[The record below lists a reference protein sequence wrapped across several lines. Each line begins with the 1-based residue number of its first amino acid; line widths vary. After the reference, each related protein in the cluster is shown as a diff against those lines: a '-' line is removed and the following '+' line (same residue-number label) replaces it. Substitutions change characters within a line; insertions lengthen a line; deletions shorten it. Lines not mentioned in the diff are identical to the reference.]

1 MSARDNPNC
10 PATPE
15 ARPQTDWLLLV
26 GLLTWAL
33 VAGIELVARGSSLL
47 ADRPSELVLTVSGYL
62 VALLGFLLVAMEHP
76 ALRAPWLPSVGV
88 MLQVTAVLGLQ
99 LLDHRSLNQILLVM
113 WASQLPYFLSFSRSL
128 LLCAVAIV
136 LSALIQVSTEP
147 TAVPWF
153 EPTIYFTFCLFA
165 MITSRNA
172 MLTERARLELAQ
184 RNAELEATQKLLAA
198 SAKESERLRIARDLH
213 DTMGH
218 HLTALALQLEILQHQ
233 SGTAA
238 EQTQSQARQLVKLL
252 LADVRATVS
261 NLRSEHQLEVQPL
274 LAPLLR
280 SSPTLQI
287 VADIAPDL
295 TVTDTGTA
303 ETLLRAVQEILTNTW
318 RHSHAQRLT
327 IELRQQ
333 QNALVL
339 TAEDDGQVASDW
351 RPGNGLKG
359 LSERVTALS
368 GQYQFG
374 PNANGHFSLRIA
386 LPQVTT

>member
-1 MSARDNPNC
+1 MSTPSPQC

-15 ARPQTDWLLLV
+15 PRPQTDWLLLV

-33 VAGIELVARGSSLL
+33 VASIELMWRGSTLL
-47 ADRPSELVLTVSGYL
+47 ATQPAQLLLTVLGYL
-62 VALLGFLLVAMEHP
+62 VALLGFLLVALASP
-76 ALRAPWLPSVGV
+76 SRWAPGLPKLGV
-88 MLQVTAVLGLQ
+88 ALQVMAVLGLQ

-113 WASQLPYFLSFSRSL
+113 WASQLPYFLSLGRSV
-128 LLCAVAIV
+128 LLCAAAIV
-136 LSALIQVSTEP
+136 LNAMIQAAIEP

-165 MITSRNA
+165 MFTSRNA
-172 MLTERARLELAQ
+172 MVTEQARLELAQ

-198 SAKESERLRIARDLH
+198 SAQHSERLRIARDLH

-233 SGTAA
+233 TGTAA
-238 EQTQSQARQLVKLL
+238 EQTQAQARQLVKLL

-261 NLRSEHQLEVQPL
+261 NLRSEHQLDVQPL

-280 SSPTLQI
+280 SSPKLKI
-287 VADIAPDL
+287 IADIAPDL
-295 TVTDTGTA
+295 KVADTRIA

-318 RHSHAQRLT
+318 RHSSAQQLTLRLH
-327 IELRQQ
+327 QQ
-333 QNALVL
+333 QESVVL
-339 TAEDDGQVASDW
+339 TAEDDGQVANDW
-351 RPGNGLKG
+351 QPGNGLKG
-359 LSERVTALS
+359 LSERVNALS
-368 GQYQFG
+368 GHYQFG
-374 PNANGHFSLRIA
+374 PNVHGHFSLRIS